1 MISSYQTALE
11 RLSLLLL
18 EGLHTSAILSLS
30 FIPPQFVRVPR
41 NSWKLEEAFSFLMF
55 PEPTQQTHFVV
66 LPSVWAV
73 LSSHV
78 VARVWAVLSSHAMA
92 RVFRVC
98 LAL

>member
-11 RLSLLLL
+11 QLSLLLL
-18 EGLHTSAILSLS
+18 EGLTTSAILFLS

-41 NSWKLEEAFSFLMF
+41 HSWKLEEAFSFLTF

-73 LSSHV
+73 LSSH
-78 VARVWAVLSSHAMA
+78 AMA